1 MKGVFLVYHFHI
13 YNQFHLGQ
21 LFKVFLY
28 GTRLDLSFAAYLSV
42 LPLLITLISSFF
54 KFSLF
59 DKIIKWYTLVLLP
72 IVIFICFAD
81 LEIYKWWG
89 FRIDSTLFKYMNT
102 PKEVIASIWMSP
114 VFLLLFLVLMF
125 SFLAILGYN
134 KLIYKLGQTVPTLKI
149 KKAILTFVI
158 LVLFLPAMFIVI
170 RGGTQLSPINQS
182 AVYFSNNQFLNQAA
196 VNPLWNFVYSILEKN
211 YDEANPFHHFPLEEA
226 KQRVTKLNKGYNGPS
241 IQVLK
246 QGKINVVLII
256 WESFTAK
263 TVESLGGKKGIT
275 PQFDSLCKEGILFNN
290 IYASGDRSDKGLI
303 AVLSSFPAQSITSI
317 MNKTTKAA
325 SLPSIC
331 KTLKQ
336 QNYHTAFYYGGEPE
350 FANIKSY
357 LVASHYDEIIGKE
370 NFPPQTWNS
379 KWGAHDEVVLNRML
393 EDLNKQKQPFFTS
406 LFTLSSHEPF
416 EIPMKPLLPGKDDE
430 SKFLNSMHYTDSCVG
445 AFIRQAKQQTWWNN
459 TVIIITADHGHPL
472 PWTDQS
478 QVVNHYPSEFKVPML
493 WLGGALTKTDT
504 IISTIGSQI
513 DISKTLLK
521 QMSLNGKEFEFSKN
535 LLARNPSPFAYYAYN
550 NGFGFLTPHGHF
562 VFDNVSKN
570 FLEKSPEITEN
581 DVNNGKA
588 YLQYSFQEYLN
599 K

>member
-1 MKGVFLVYHFHI
+1 
-13 YNQFHLGQ
+13 
-21 LFKVFLY
+21 
-28 GTRLDLSFAAYLSV
+28 
-42 LPLLITLISSFF
+42 
-54 KFSLF
+54 
-59 DKIIKWYTLVLLP
+59 
-72 IVIFICFAD
+72 
-81 LEIYKWWG
+81 
-89 FRIDSTLFKYMNT
+89 
-102 PKEVIASIWMSP
+102 
-114 VFLLLFLVLMF
+114 
-125 SFLAILGYN
+125 
-134 KLIYKLGQTVPTLKI
+134 
-149 KKAILTFVI
+149 
-158 LVLFLPAMFIVI
+158 
-170 RGGTQLSPINQS
+170 
-182 AVYFSNNQFLNQAA
+182 
-196 VNPLWNFVYSILEKN
+196 
-211 YDEANPFHHFPLEEA
+211 
-226 KQRVTKLNKGYNGPS
+226 
-241 IQVLK
+241 
-246 QGKINVVLII
+246 
-256 WESFTAK
+256 
-263 TVESLGGKKGIT
+263 LGGKKGIT

-331 KTLKQ
+331 KTLNQ

-472 PWTDQS
+472 PWTEQT

-513 DISKTLLK
+513 DISETLLK